1 MLLYYCTICILHTV
15 FILSCTLYIYT
26 ICSIVRHEAVAV
38 MILSEAAEGGR
49 RWAQTGIAKKLP
61 RRALVVDLIAQE
73 MQRARVKQAFDE

>member
-1 MLLYYCTICILHTV
+1 MLLYYCTICTLHTA
-15 FILSCTLYIYT
+15 FILSCTLYT

-61 RRALVVDLIAQE
+61 RRALLVDLIALN